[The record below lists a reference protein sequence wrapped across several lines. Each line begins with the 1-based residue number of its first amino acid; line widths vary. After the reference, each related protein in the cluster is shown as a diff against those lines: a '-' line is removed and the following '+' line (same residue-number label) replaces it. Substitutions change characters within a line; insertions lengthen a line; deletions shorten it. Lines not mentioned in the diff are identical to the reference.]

1 MHPQHC
7 LVVWK
12 ENYGNSFT
20 SLRSE
25 SPPPPPWTHDV
36 NWTYIRLFL
45 KMLHAFNLRPVSR
58 GLLALLEKRVFF
70 QIVGKTRKKRSSDVF
85 NVNFLTHFYPVWKKL
100 CFSMLL
106 FLFPISCNQ
115 IPVHNK
121 QLRLKFFCSS
131 SDFEQEL
138 APNVFVSQQIFTCS
152 KSTIETQEKGVNFG
166 HISYLFLLFLSFTL
180 MTVDSW
186 LSSNI
191 ALLISHH
198 K

>member
-1 MHPQHC
+1 M
-7 LVVWK
+7 
-12 ENYGNSFT
+12 
-20 SLRSE
+20 
-25 SPPPPPWTHDV
+25 
-36 NWTYIRLFL
+36 
-45 KMLHAFNLRPVSR
+45 SR

-121 QLRLKFFCSS
+121 QLRLKFFCS
-131 SDFEQEL
+131 EEEL

-180 MTVDSW
+180 MTVDS
-186 LSSNI
+186 
-191 ALLISHH
+191 
-198 K
+198 